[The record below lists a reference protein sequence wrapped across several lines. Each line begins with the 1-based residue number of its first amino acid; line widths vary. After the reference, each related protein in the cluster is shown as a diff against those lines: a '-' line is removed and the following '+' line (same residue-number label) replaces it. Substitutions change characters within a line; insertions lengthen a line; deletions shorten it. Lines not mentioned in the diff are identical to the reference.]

1 MEIMLTLSVACE
13 HGTLFCLIEN
23 NEDIIITQCMV
34 IKTYMKTKRSRNAW
48 QSKIIVHYTQLWFLM
63 TPGQN
68 YRTLFL
74 NMRNFQVRHLDIQ
87 IVKKWHIVIRQV
99 LSSFAIPGWCEFADG
114 QVANGCLP
122 KMRKDERHPGW
133 P

>member
-1 MEIMLTLSVACE
+1 MEIMLILSVACE

-23 NEDIIITQCMV
+23 NEDIIITQYMV

-48 QSKIIVHYTQLWFLM
+48 QSKIIVHYTQLSFLM
-63 TPGQN
+63 TPEQN
-68 YRTLFL
+68 SRTFFL

-99 LSSFAIPGWCEFADG
+99 LSSFAISWM
-114 QVANGCLP
+114 V
-122 KMRKDERHPGW
+122 
-133 P
+133 